1 MKFYIAL
8 FISKLIYIVLKILR
22 RPATSFAGFVALKI
36 CPDFMKY
43 TKKSINKVF
52 INITGTNGKTTTSGI
67 LAHILEENNQKI
79 IHNVKGANMPSG
91 IANVFVKNICPFKNY
106 DYAVIETD
114 EAYLTK
120 IYDNVKGDCLI
131 VTNLFCDQLDR
142 YGDANFTAKTIQE
155 AIDKNPNVKLI
166 LNADDPTVSKFGK
179 DKNAVYFGLK
189 NSCDYFA
196 DVKTFDDHIEL
207 LVNNSYSFRINLIG
221 EYNAYN
227 TLAAIATAIENGF
240 SNEQIQNALNNYH
253 TAFGR
258 AETRIIDGHKA
269 LIQLI
274 KNPTGV
280 NEVLKTIDVNS
291 HIIFAMNDEYA
302 DGRDISWLWDV
313 DFSKLLSAK
322 NPIVTSGTRAY
333 DIANRLKYAG
343 FPTEKIVV
351 EQDIKKAIQLVLNNT
366 AKDEKI
372 TILPSYTAL
381 LKISKY

>member
-91 IANVFVKNICPFKNY
+91 IANVFVKNICPFKNH

-227 TLAAIATAIENGF
+227 TLAAIAIATENGF

-351 EQDIKKAIQLVLNNT
+351 EQEIKKAIQLVLNNT
-366 AKDEKI
+366 TKDEKI

>member
-1 MKFYIAL
+1 M
-8 FISKLIYIVLKILR
+8 
-22 RPATSFAGFVALKI
+22 
-36 CPDFMKY
+36 
-43 TKKSINKVF
+43 
-52 INITGTNGKTTTSGI
+52 
-67 LAHILEENNQKI
+67 
-79 IHNVKGANMPSG
+79 
-91 IANVFVKNICPFKNY
+91 
-106 DYAVIETD
+106 
-114 EAYLTK
+114 
-120 IYDNVKGDCLI
+120 
-131 VTNLFCDQLDR
+131 
-142 YGDANFTAKTIQE
+142 
-155 AIDKNPNVKLI
+155 
-166 LNADDPTVSKFGK
+166 
-179 DKNAVYFGLK
+179 K

-351 EQDIKKAIQLVLNNT
+351 EQEIKKAIQLVLNNT
-366 AKDEKI
+366 TKDEKI

>member
-351 EQDIKKAIQLVLNNT
+351 EQEIKKAIQLVLNNT
-366 AKDEKI
+366 TKDEKI

>member
-166 LNADDPTVSKFGK
+166 LNADDPIVSKFGK

-351 EQDIKKAIQLVLNNT
+351 EQEIKKAIQLVLNNT
-366 AKDEKI
+366 TKDEKI